1 MSFHDQEREEGAS
14 ALSFFGSRTPSFLKI
29 AENRK
34 ATTPFSLRSTEIF
47 FEAAVVFG
55 SKSCKGSQATTPL
68 PLQPSRILGV
78 AMCGI
83 MWDNYLGFWN
93 CRPFFQSYLFDIVC
107 DFFNLKKRGETY
119 VKI

>member
-1 MSFHDQEREEGAS
+1 MEREEGAS

-29 AENRK
+29 AEIRK
-34 ATTPFSLRSTEIF
+34 ATTPLSLRCQEII
-47 FEAAVVFG
+47 FG
-55 SKSCKGSQATTPL
+55 GARKSCKGSQATTSF

-83 MWDNYLGFWN
+83 MWDNYLGSWN

-107 DFFNLKKRGETY
+107 DFFNLKKQGETY